1 MPARCHGRFAKTL
14 VEGTTAPGSLGELFF
29 VFWGYKKRRSLFLI
43 GAVSPCGFVL
53 LFFYCCLSTLLFS
66 CLSGFVFLINFYCF
80 PSLSFVAFRHWFLV
94 EIAGTSF
101 PEARAR
107 GILSYTTVSEEG

>member
-14 VEGTTAPGSLGELFF
+14 VEGTTTPGSLGELFF

-43 GAVSPCGFVL
+43 GAGFSLWFCPTV
-53 LFFYCCLSTLLFS
+53 FYCCLSTLLFS
-66 CLSGFVFLINFYCF
+66 CLSGFVFLVKFYCF

-107 GILSYTTVSEEG
+107 GRLSYCV